1 MRTNRIKIAVTAAAA
16 SALLLAGCGSGDS
29 GADAG
34 ADPSD
39 ADANEP
45 AEVED
50 DPQQPFWDEWDALSE
65 QEQESLCYAN
75 EDFGEGWHVDY
86 VADGDY
92 GTDVDPDAWL
102 EGLIEAC
109 EELGI

>member
-29 GADAG
+29 DTDTGTAEDTDTG
-34 ADPSD
+34 
-39 ADANEP
+39 ETT
-45 AEVED
+45 EVED
-50 DPQQPFWDEWDALSE
+50 DPQQPFWDEWGALSE

-92 GTDVDPDAWL
+92 DTDVDPDAWL